1 MRIPEWLRL
10 FREHPE
16 KHLFSTGDLLQ
27 LTEQRKDV
35 LLVELTRLVKSG
47 TIERTARGWYSN
59 PFYPPTPE
67 ETAMVLRHPSYISME
82 YALSF
87 HSVLS
92 QSTYTTTLITTR
104 QPYIYR
110 RGKSVFEYHQITR
123 GLFWGFE
130 KMDNFYMA
138 EPEKALLDLIYIRL
152 VRNREL
158 DIEGIK
164 SLLDDMYLENMNKDR
179 LEKYANIFGGKTLKI
194 VGETLRRENL

>member
-10 FREHPE
+10 FRKHPE

-67 ETAMVLRHPSYISME
+67 EIAMVLRHPSYISME

-92 QSTYTTTLITTR
+92 QSTYTITLITTR

-130 KMDNFYMA
+130 KMDDFYMA
-138 EPEKALLDLIYIRL
+138 KPEKALLDLIYIRL
-152 VRNREL
+152 VRNREFSPHGL
-158 DIEGIK
+158 M
-164 SLLDDMYLENMNKDR
+164 SLIDDMYLENMNKDR

>member
-1 MRIPEWLRL
+1 MKNSEWLAL

-16 KHLFSTGDLLQ
+16 KHLFSTSDLFQ
-27 LTEQRKDV
+27 FTGEKKDA
-35 LLVELTRLVKSG
+35 LLVQLTRLIKSG
-47 TIERTARGWYSN
+47 TVKRSGKGWYSN
-59 PFYPPTPE
+59 PFYPPTQE
-67 ETAMVLRHPSYISME
+67 EVAMVLRHPSYISME

-87 HSVLS
+87 HSILS
-92 QSTYTTTLITTR
+92 QTTYTITLITQK
-104 QPYIYR
+104 QPYTYR
-110 RGKSVFEYHQITR
+110 HEKGVFEYHQISKR
-123 GLFWGFE
+123 LFWGFK
-130 KMDNFYMA
+130 KMGNFLMA

-194 VGETLRRENL
+194 VDKILKQEK